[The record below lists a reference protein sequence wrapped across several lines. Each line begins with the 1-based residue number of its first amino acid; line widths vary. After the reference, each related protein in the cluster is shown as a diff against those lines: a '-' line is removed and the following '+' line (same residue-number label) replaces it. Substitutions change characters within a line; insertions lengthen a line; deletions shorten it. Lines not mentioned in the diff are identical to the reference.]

1 MVDSGER
8 WSWGRAHFALHQIER
23 PLWREDALAAVR
35 RGSGGDGAGSML
47 ARGLGR
53 SYGDSA
59 LNHGGRV
66 IDMTGL
72 DRLISFD
79 PVRGILAC
87 DAGLSLDALLRW
99 LCRRGADTEG
109 YWLPAVMPGTRLVT
123 VGGAIAND
131 VHGKNHHRFGT
142 FGEQVLELEL
152 ARTDGA
158 LLTCSRDCEPNLF
171 AATVG
176 GLGLTGLILSAKL
189 QLRRV
194 ASLWLDSEDIVMAD
208 LDAFFA
214 LSDESAPDESDA
226 RESGKGWEYTVA
238 WFDSQARGA
247 AQGRGIFTRARH
259 AAADPRPP
267 PPPPPRRP
275 GVPFVLPFSPVT
287 PLTSRLFNELYA
299 RRLFG
304 RPRVTRRL
312 PLHKALFP
320 LDGIADWNRLY
331 GAPGFYQYQ
340 CVVPRAVARTAT
352 ASLLGRIARSGQGSF
367 LTVIKT
373 FGARAPAG
381 MLSFPIEGTTLA
393 LDFPNRGEG
402 TLALLE
408 ALDEIVAGAGG
419 RVYPAKDGRLPRAY
433 FQRFYP
439 QAERFRDFA
448 DPGFASD
455 FARRVGLAGS

>member
-8 WSWGRAHFALHQIER
+8 WSWGRVHLAHHEIER
-23 PLWREDALAAVR
+23 PLWREDALASVR
-35 RGSGGDGAGSML
+35 QGRGGDGAGSVL

-79 PVRGILAC
+79 PVNGILAC

-99 LCRRGADTEG
+99 LCGRGADAEG
-109 YWLPAVMPGTRLVT
+109 YWLPAVMPGTRFVT

-152 ARTDGA
+152 ARSDGA
-158 LLTCSRDCEPNLF
+158 VLTCSRDREPDLF

-214 LSDESAPDESDA
+214 LSDESATDEPDA
-226 RESGKGWEYTVA
+226 GKSGKGWEYTVA
-238 WFDSQARGA
+238 WFDSQARGI

-259 AAADPRPP
+259 AAANPRPP
-267 PPPPPRRP
+267 PLPSRRL
-275 GVPFVLPFSPVT
+275 GVPFVLPISPVT
-287 PLTSRLFNELYA
+287 PLTSRLFNGLYA

-304 RPRVTRRL
+304 RPRAARRL
-312 PLHKALFP
+312 PLYKALFP

-331 GAPGFYQYQ
+331 GARGFYQYQ
-340 CVVPRAVARTAT
+340 CVVPRAAAKTAT
-352 ASLLGRIARSGQGSF
+352 ASLLDRIARSGQGSF

-373 FGARAPAG
+373 FGARAPVG

-393 LDFPNRGEG
+393 LDFPNRGAG

-419 RVYPAKDGRLPRAY
+419 RVYPAKDGRLPRSY

-439 QAERFRDFA
+439 RAGRFRDFA

-455 FARRVGLAGS
+455 FARRVGLVGS

>member
-1 MVDSGER
+1 MADSGER
-8 WSWGRAHFALHQIER
+8 WSWGRAHPAQHETER
-23 PLWREDALAAVR
+23 PLWREDALEGVR
-35 RGSGGDGAGSML
+35 RRNTGRVL

-59 LNHGGRV
+59 LNDGGRV

-72 DRLISFD
+72 DRLVSFD
-79 PVRGILAC
+79 PASGILEC
-87 DAGLSLDALLRW
+87 DAGLSLDALLGW
-99 LCRRGADTEG
+99 LRARGADAEG
-109 YWLPAVMPGTRLVT
+109 YWLPAVMPGTRFVT

-142 FGEQVLELEL
+142 FGEHVLALEL
-152 ARTDGA
+152 ARSDGT
-158 LLTCSRDCEPNLF
+158 LLSCSRQHEPDLF

-176 GLGLTGLILSAKL
+176 GLGLTGLILGATL

-194 ASLWLDSEDIVMAD
+194 ASLWLDSEDIGMAN

-214 LSDESAPDESDA
+214 LSEESAGA
-226 RESGKGWEYTVA
+226 WEYTVA
-238 WFDSQARGA
+238 WFDSLASGA

-259 AAADPRPP
+259 AAADRRLAPALGAPRL
-267 PPPPPRRP
+267 
-275 GVPFVLPFSPVT
+275 GVPFAPPVSPVT

-299 RRLFG
+299 RRLLG
-304 RPRVTRRL
+304 RPRVERRV
-312 PLHKALFP
+312 PVYKALFP

-331 GAPGFYQYQ
+331 GTRGFYQYQ
-340 CVVPRAVARTAT
+340 CVVPKAVAGAAT
-352 ASLLGRIARSGQGSF
+352 ASLLDHIARSGQGSF

-373 FGARAPAG
+373 FGVRPAVG
-381 MLSFPIEGTTLA
+381 LLSFPLEGTTLA
-393 LDFPNRGEG
+393 LDFPNRGQK

-419 RVYPAKDGRLPRAY
+419 RIYPAKDGRLPRRY
-433 FQRFYP
+433 FERFYP
-439 QAERFRDFA
+439 QAARFRAFI

-455 FARRVGLAGS
+455 FACRVGLIDP

>member
-1 MVDSGER
+1 MTDSGER
-8 WSWGRAHFALHQIER
+8 WSWGRAHPVQHQTER
-23 PLWREDALAAVR
+23 PLWREDVLAAVR
-35 RGSGGDGAGSML
+35 HGGVGGSNSRVL

-59 LNHGGRV
+59 LNDGGRV

-72 DRLISFD
+72 DRLVSFD
-79 PVRGILAC
+79 SASGILAC

-99 LCRRGADTEG
+99 LRGHGADRDG
-109 YWLPAVMPGTRLVT
+109 YWLPAVMPGTRFVT

-152 ARTDGA
+152 ARSDGA
-158 LLTCSRDCEPNLF
+158 LLTCSRERESDLF

-176 GLGLTGLILSAKL
+176 GLGLTGLILGAKL

-214 LSDESAPDESDA
+214 LSDESADA
-226 RESGKGWEYTVA
+226 WEYTVA
-238 WFDSQARGA
+238 WFDSLASGAARG
-247 AQGRGIFTRARH
+247 RGLFTRARH
-259 AAADPRPP
+259 AAADQRPAPALAP
-267 PPPPPRRP
+267 PLLS
-275 GVPFVLPFSPVT
+275 VPFTPPISPVT

-304 RPRVTRRL
+304 RPRVARQV
-312 PLHKALFP
+312 PLYKALFP

-331 GAPGFYQYQ
+331 GTRGFYQYQ
-340 CVVPRAVARTAT
+340 CVVPKAVATAAT
-352 ASLLGRIARSGQGSF
+352 ADLLDHIARSGQGSF

-393 LDFPNRGEG
+393 LDFPNRGEK

-408 ALDEIVAGAGG
+408 SLDEIVAGAGG
-419 RVYPAKDGRLPRAY
+419 RVYPAKDGRLPRRY
-433 FQRFYP
+433 FERFYP
-439 QAERFRDFA
+439 QAERFRSLV

-455 FARRVGLAGS
+455 FARRVGLVDP

>member
-1 MVDSGER
+1 MAHSGER
-8 WSWGRAHFALHQIER
+8 WSWGRAHPAQHQTER

-35 RGSGGDGAGSML
+35 QRSGGCVL

-59 LNHGGRV
+59 LNDGGRV

-79 PVRGILAC
+79 PASGILAC

-99 LCRRGADTEG
+99 LRGRGADREG
-109 YWLPAVMPGTRLVT
+109 YWLPAVMPGTRFVT

-142 FGEQVLELEL
+142 FGEHVLELEL
-152 ARTDGA
+152 ARSDGA
-158 LLTCSRDCEPNLF
+158 LLTCSRERESDLF

-176 GLGLTGLILSAKL
+176 GLGLTGLILSVRL

-194 ASLWLDSEDIVMAD
+194 ASLWLDSEDIAMAN

-214 LSDESAPDESDA
+214 LSDESTADES
-226 RESGKGWEYTVA
+226 GNGWEYTVA
-238 WFDSQARGA
+238 WFDSLASGA
-247 AQGRGIFTRARH
+247 TRGRGIFTRARH
-259 AAADPRPP
+259 AAADQRQAPVLAAPRL
-267 PPPPPRRP
+267 
-275 GVPFVLPFSPVT
+275 GVPFAPPISPVT
-287 PLTSRLFNELYA
+287 ALTSRLFNELYA
-299 RRLFG
+299 HSLLG
-304 RPRVTRRL
+304 RPRVERRV
-312 PLHKALFP
+312 PLYKALFP

-331 GAPGFYQYQ
+331 GARGFYQYQ
-340 CVVPRAVARTAT
+340 CVVPKAVAATAT
-352 ASLLGRIARSGQGSF
+352 ASLLDHIARSGQGSF

-393 LDFPNRGEG
+393 LDFPNRGEK

-419 RVYPAKDGRLPRAY
+419 RVYPAKDGRLPRRH
-433 FQRFYP
+433 FQRFYL
-439 QAERFRDFA
+439 QAERFRSLV

-455 FARRVGLAGS
+455 FARRVGLVDP

>member
-1 MVDSGER
+1 MADSGER
-8 WSWGRAHFALHQIER
+8 WSWGRAHPAQHQTER

-35 RGSGGDGAGSML
+35 QRGEGRVL

-59 LNHGGRV
+59 LNDGGRV

-79 PVRGILAC
+79 PANGILAC

-99 LCRRGADTEG
+99 LRGRGADREG
-109 YWLPAVMPGTRLVT
+109 YWLPAVMPGTRFVT

-131 VHGKNHHRFGT
+131 AHGKNHHRFGT
-142 FGEQVLELEL
+142 FGEHVLELEL
-152 ARTDGA
+152 ARSDGA
-158 LLTCSRDCEPNLF
+158 LLTCSREREPDLF
-171 AATVG
+171 TATVG
-176 GLGLTGLILSAKL
+176 GLGLTGLILGAKL

-214 LSDESAPDESDA
+214 LSDESVSDESA
-226 RESGKGWEYTVA
+226 AGWEYTVA
-238 WFDSQARGA
+238 WFDSLASGAR
-247 AQGRGIFTRARH
+247 QGRGIFTRARH
-259 AAADPRPP
+259 AAAD
-267 PPPPPRRP
+267 RRP
-275 GVPFVLPFSPVT
+275 APALGAPRLGVPFAPPISPVT

-304 RPRVTRRL
+304 RRRAERRVAL
-312 PLHKALFP
+312 YKALFP

-331 GAPGFYQYQ
+331 GARGFYQYQ
-340 CVVPRAVARTAT
+340 CVVPKAVAKAAT
-352 ASLLGRIARSGQGSF
+352 AGLLDHIARSGQGSF
-367 LTVIKT
+367 LTVIKA
-373 FGARAPAG
+373 FGARAPVG
-381 MLSFPIEGTTLA
+381 MMSFPIEGTTLA
-393 LDFPNRGEG
+393 LDFPNRGQK
-402 TLALLE
+402 TLTLLE

-419 RVYPAKDGRLPRAY
+419 RVYPAKDGRLPRTY

-439 QAERFRDFA
+439 QAERFRGLI

-455 FARRVGLAGS
+455 FARRVGLVAP